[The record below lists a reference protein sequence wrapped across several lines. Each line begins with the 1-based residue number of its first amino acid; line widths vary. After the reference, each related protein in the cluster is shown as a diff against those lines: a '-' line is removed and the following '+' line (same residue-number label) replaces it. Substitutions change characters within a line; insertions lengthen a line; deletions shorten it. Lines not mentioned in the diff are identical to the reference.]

1 MLLTAGM
8 GITSSKGSIPRVRLS
23 TKAASQEAKSVGFL
37 GITGKQSCTWINLK
51 MPTPK
56 IDKILKNGEW
66 VWEVS
71 YAGTVQYHKQDWQ
84 AKWLYEQAV
93 QAYSRKVSS

>member
-1 MLLTAGM
+1 MEM
-8 GITSSKGSIPRVRLS
+8 GITSSKESIQGEKLS
-23 TKAASQEAKSVGFL
+23 TKAASQRGRSAAFL
-37 GITGKQSCTWINLK
+37 GTTGKQSCTWINLR

-56 IDKILKNGEW
+56 IEKILKDGEW

>member
-1 MLLTAGM
+1 MPGA
-8 GITSSKGSIPRVRLS
+8 KLS
-23 TKAASQEAKSVGFL
+23 TKVASQEVRSAVFL
-37 GITGKQSCTWINLK
+37 GITGKPSCTSINLR

-56 IDKILKNGEW
+56 IEKVLKDGVW
-66 VWEVS
+66 LWEVS

-93 QAYSRKVSS
+93 QAYSKKVSS

>member
-1 MLLTAGM
+1 
-8 GITSSKGSIPRVRLS
+8 
-23 TKAASQEAKSVGFL
+23 
-37 GITGKQSCTWINLK
+37 

-56 IDKILKNGEW
+56 IEKVLKDGVW
-66 VWEVS
+66 LWEVS

-93 QAYSRKVSS
+93 QAYSKKVSS

>member
-1 MLLTAGM
+1 MQLTVEM
-8 GITSSKGSIPRVRLS
+8 GITSSKESMLGAKLS
-23 TKAASQEAKSVGFL
+23 TKAVSQKVRSVVFL
-37 GITGKQSCTWINLK
+37 GITGKQSCTWINLR
-51 MPTPK
+51 MPTPTIEK
-56 IDKILKNGEW
+56 VLKDGEW

>member
-1 MLLTAGM
+1 META
-8 GITSSKGSIPRVRLS
+8 ITSSKESIQGAKLS
-23 TKAASQEAKSVGFL
+23 IKAASQKVRSVVFL
-37 GITGKQSCTWINLK
+37 GTTGKQSCTWINLR
-51 MPTPK
+51 MPTPTIEK
-56 IDKILKNGEW
+56 VLKDGEW

>member
-1 MLLTAGM
+1 MPLIAGM
-8 GITSSKGSIPRVRLS
+8 GITSSKQSIPKARLS
-23 TKAASQEAKSVGFL
+23 TKAASQEARSAGFL
-37 GITGKQSCTWINLK
+37 GTTGKQSCTWINSK

-56 IDKILKNGEW
+56 IDKVLKDGEW

-93 QAYSRKVSS
+93 QAYSKKVSS

>member
-1 MLLTAGM
+1 MREA
-8 GITSSKGSIPRVRLS
+8 KQF
-23 TKAASQEAKSVGFL
+23 TKVASQEARSAVFL
-37 GITGKQSCTWINLK
+37 GITGKQSCTSINLR

-56 IDKILKNGEW
+56 IEKVLKDGVW
-66 VWEVS
+66 LWEVS

-93 QAYSRKVSS
+93 QAYSKKVSS

>member
-1 MLLTAGM
+1 M
-8 GITSSKGSIPRVRLS
+8 GITSSKALILGARLF
-23 TKAASQEAKSVGFL
+23 TKAVNQEARYVGSL
-37 GITGKQSCTWINLK
+37 GTTGKQSCTWINLR
-51 MPTPK
+51 MPTPTIEK
-56 IDKILKNGEW
+56 VLKDGEW

-93 QAYSRKVSS
+93 QAYSKKVSS